1 MFIADRS
8 AISAVDTD
16 HRKNS
21 EVWFGFLFFTL
32 PKVTILDIFRMKD
45 ELVSLR
51 GWGVS
56 QILVFVTV

>member
-1 MFIADRS
+1 MLSLF
-8 AISAVDTD
+8 DTD

-21 EVWFGFLFFTL
+21 EVWFGFLFFTF

-51 GWGVS
+51 GWRG
-56 QILVFVTV
+56 I

>member
-1 MFIADRS
+1 MFSADCS
-8 AISAVDTD
+8 AITAVDTD

-21 EVWFGFLFFTL
+21 EVWFGFLFFTF

-51 GWGVS
+51 GWRG
-56 QILVFVTV
+56 I